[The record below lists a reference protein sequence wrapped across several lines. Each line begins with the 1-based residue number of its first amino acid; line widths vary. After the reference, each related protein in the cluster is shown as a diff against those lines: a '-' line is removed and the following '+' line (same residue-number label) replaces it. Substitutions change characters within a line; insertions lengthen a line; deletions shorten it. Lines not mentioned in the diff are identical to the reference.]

1 MTVDYKTP
9 PHNLDAE
16 QSVLG
21 GLMLDDGSDNV
32 AKVLSMLKPESFYTR
47 PHQVIFSEIKDL
59 VSRQIPI
66 DLLTLFNQ
74 MENKGISSTVGGFAY
89 MAELSKN
96 TPSAANIVHYAMEVR
111 DKAITRYS
119 IAKTNAMTELL
130 YANNGM
136 TATQKLEAIQALSTE
151 IADHAKTGNR
161 RGARPFRELMEHWL
175 DEVEDRFSNPDKARG
190 LSTGIA
196 SLDAILSPKGIVK
209 GSLFIIG
216 ARPKMGKTT
225 LYGQMA
231 INCAVVQ
238 RLPAVLFSLEM
249 PNNQIIERMV
259 GQASGVNTD
268 IFYRGADND
277 SDFARASASALEM
290 ANTDKLFIDDTAGA
304 TLAHI
309 QAECRRIKRSEG
321 HIGMVL
327 VDYLT
332 LMKAEKAERTNLG
345 YGLITQGLKNLA
357 KELDCVVVLLTQL
370 NRGPESRTSKR
381 PKPSD
386 SRETGQIE
394 QDCDYWL
401 GIHCEEDA
409 SGLPDRSFTEYL
421 LPLNRHGKTGVCYV
435 EQRNGA
441 VYDLNQIEAQ
451 NRANNNDESQ
461 KRYAKKG
468 GF

>member
-1 MTVDYKTP
+1 MTVDYKLP

-47 PHQVIFSEIKDL
+47 PHQVIFAEIKDL
-59 VSRQIPI
+59 VSKQIPI
-66 DLLTLFNQ
+66 DLLTIFNQ

-96 TPSAANIVHYAMEVR
+96 TPSAANIVHYAIEVR

-136 TATQKLEAIQALSTE
+136 TATQKVEAIQSLFTE
-151 IADHAKTGNR
+151 ITDHTKTGSR

-321 HIGMVL
+321 QIGMVL

>member
-32 AKVLSMLKPESFYTR
+32 AKVLSMLKPESFYSR
-47 PHQVIFSEIKDL
+47 PHQVIFAEIKDL
-59 VSRQIPI
+59 VGRQIPI

-74 MENKGISSTVGGFAY
+74 MENKGISGTVGGFAY

-96 TPSAANIVHYAMEVR
+96 TPSAANIVHYAIEVR

-151 IADHAKTGNR
+151 ITDHAKTGNR

-249 PNNQIIERMV
+249 PNSQIIERMV

-290 ANTDKLFIDDTAGA
+290 ANTDKLFIDDTPGA

-321 HIGMVL
+321 QIGMVL

>member
-32 AKVLSMLKPESFYTR
+32 AKVLSMLKPESFYSR
-47 PHQVIFSEIKDL
+47 PHQVIFAEIKDL
-59 VSRQIPI
+59 VSKQIPI
-66 DLLTLFNQ
+66 DLLTIFNQ
-74 MENKGISSTVGGFAY
+74 MENKGISGTVGGFAY
-89 MAELSKN
+89 MAELSKY

-136 TATQKLEAIQALSTE
+136 TAIQKLEAIQALSTE
-151 IADHAKTGNR
+151 ITDHAKTGNR

-175 DEVEDRFSNPDKARG
+175 DEVEERFSNPDKARG

-249 PNNQIIERMV
+249 PNSQIIERMV

-290 ANTDKLFIDDTAGA
+290 ANTDKLFIDDTPGA

-309 QAECRRIKRSEG
+309 QAECRRIKRTEG
-321 HIGMVL
+321 QIGMVL

>member
-1 MTVDYKTP
+1 
-9 PHNLDAE
+9 
-16 QSVLG
+16 
-21 GLMLDDGSDNV
+21 
-32 AKVLSMLKPESFYTR
+32 
-47 PHQVIFSEIKDL
+47 
-59 VSRQIPI
+59 
-66 DLLTLFNQ
+66 
-74 MENKGISSTVGGFAY
+74 
-89 MAELSKN
+89 
-96 TPSAANIVHYAMEVR
+96 
-111 DKAITRYS
+111 
-119 IAKTNAMTELL
+119 
-130 YANNGM
+130 
-136 TATQKLEAIQALSTE
+136 
-151 IADHAKTGNR
+151 
-161 RGARPFRELMEHWL
+161 
-175 DEVEDRFSNPDKARG
+175 
-190 LSTGIA
+190 
-196 SLDAILSPKGIVK
+196 
-209 GSLFIIG
+209 IIG

-249 PNNQIIERMV
+249 PNSQIIERMV

-290 ANTDKLFIDDTAGA
+290 ANTDKLFIDDTPGA

-309 QAECRRIKRSEG
+309 QAECRRIKRTEG
-321 HIGMVL
+321 QIGMVL